1 MDSPRPPATR
11 SGSISS
17 SPYSPRLLPPAAG
30 TTTPRGGGSRAP
42 PANAAPSWE
51 ELEAAAAAAA
61 VRGDSPSGST
71 GRGQRRASAHKPQQQ
86 QQRSGLTPR
95 DAVNSH
101 TLSPRGQAVLRHAAE
116 ASAGVPPLGGSV
128 QDDSHV
134 DARGGVSTHAHVSGQ
149 AVEEPTD
156 DEPVMLTA
164 AQDAHAGGPA
174 LVLKLPITWEGSL
187 GVVSSAVVNSDEAK
201 KPALV
206 VNAVMPAAPKPALQT
221 PPAVAALPD
230 DGIGRHSVRV
240 ADTASD
246 PAALQRT
253 RDRMFMTHH
262 GTMSTSIAPAS
273 LAAIS
278 FRGAGLPVRAV
289 SKQLRR
295 GSASKATPLWRRA
308 AADAGRLLL
317 LVLWALIGA
326 GIIAAGI
333 WSNNIKVEQTVHP

>member
-1 MDSPRPPATR
+1 MDSPCPPAAR
-11 SGSISS
+11 SGSITS

-30 TTTPRGGGSRAP
+30 TTPRGGGSRAP

-61 VRGDSPSGST
+61 ARGDSPSAST

-86 QQRSGLTPR
+86 QQQQRSGLTPR
-95 DAVNSH
+95 DTVN
-101 TLSPRGQAVLRHAAE
+101 TPSPRGRAVLRQAAE
-116 ASAGVPPLGGSV
+116 ATAGIPPLGGSI
-128 QDDSHV
+128 QDGSHV
-134 DARGGVSTHAHVSGQ
+134 DARGGVSTQAHVSGQ
-149 AVEEPTD
+149 AVEAPTD
-156 DEPVMLTA
+156 DEAVMLTA

-174 LVLKLPITWEGSL
+174 LMRKLPITWEGSL
-187 GVVSSAVVNSDEAK
+187 SVVSGAVVNSDETK
-201 KPALV
+201 KPAPI

-221 PPAVAALPD
+221 PPAVAALPY
-230 DGIGRHSVRV
+230 DGIGRQSVRV

-262 GTMSTSIAPAS
+262 GAMSTSIAPAS

-278 FRGAGLPVRAV
+278 FRGAGLPVRVA

-333 WSNNIKVEQTVHP
+333 WSNNIKVVQTVHP